1 MPLQVQIHAKY
12 VREDQING
20 NRKINGLDALI
31 IVNQIC
37 LYFELIWFNFTE
49 LFVISTYSHKLSRA
63 NVDVW
68 YFFLTL
74 CYIK

>member
-49 LFVISTYSHKLSRA
+49 LFVISTYSHMILFS
-63 NVDVW
+63 DVIL
-68 YFFLTL
+68 Y
-74 CYIK
+74 

>member
-20 NRKINGLDALI
+20 NQKINGLDALI

-37 LYFELIWFNFTE
+37 IYFELI
-49 LFVISTYSHKLSRA
+49 
-63 NVDVW
+63 
-68 YFFLTL
+68 
-74 CYIK
+74 